1 MTQSIQIGMN
11 GRFFPNNWR
20 PALAEI
26 DFAAE
31 HQFEAIQF
39 PGLEEGLSA
48 RHLGSDPAVV
58 GDRLRGAGIT
68 PVMEIVVRVDR
79 PDGRTASG
87 MTPLELLDAN
97 LPAIEALGCACAHWH
112 LVLRYPNAAAEVE
125 AFEDGLRDQLFAAVE
140 RAERLGVRFGIEQ
153 NEPEWPPYRAPSA
166 CARALE
172 AIPGLGFVW
181 DMNHALPDD
190 VNGYLGLAGRMQM
203 LHVADTPLPVVNHHL
218 PLGLGGIDFGAY
230 FEALRR
236 GGFSGPAILE
246 IGGLPKSGGYGRDTD
261 AALIDSARRL
271 RAAIEAAGVR
281 SA

>member
-1 MTQSIQIGMN
+1 MNHPIKIGMN

-26 DFAAE
+26 DFAAAN
-31 HQFEAIQF
+31 QFEAIQF
-39 PGLEEGLSA
+39 PGLDEGLSV
-48 RHLGSDPAVV
+48 RQLGSDPAVV

-87 MTPLELLDAN
+87 MTPLDLLDAN

-112 LVLRYPNAAAEVE
+112 LVLRYPGASAEVD

-140 RAERLGVRFGIEQ
+140 RAKRLGIRFGIEQ

-166 CARALE
+166 CARALG

-190 VNGYLGLAGRMQM
+190 VDAYLGLAGRMQM

-218 PLGLGGIDFGAY
+218 PLGLGRIDFSAY
-230 FEALRR
+230 FEALVR

-271 RAAIEAAGVR
+271 RDFLPSMA
-281 SA
+281 

>member
-1 MTQSIQIGMN
+1 MNQQVKVGMN

-20 PALAEI
+20 PAFAEI
-26 DFAAE
+26 DFAAAN
-31 HQFEAIQF
+31 QFEAIQF
-39 PGLEEGLSA
+39 PGPEDGLSA
-48 RHLGSDPAVV
+48 RQLGSDLAAV
-58 GDRLRGAGIT
+58 GDRMRGAGIT

-87 MTPLELLDAN
+87 RSPLDLLEAN

-112 LVLRYPNAAAEVE
+112 LVLRYPNAAAEVD
-125 AFEDGLRDQLFAAVE
+125 AFEDALRDQLFVAVE

-153 NEPEWPPYRAPSA
+153 NEPEWPPYRAPDA

-190 VNGYLGLAGRMQM
+190 VDAYLGLAGRMQM
-203 LHVADTPLPVVNHHL
+203 LHVADTPLPVVNYHL
-218 PLGLGGIDFGAY
+218 PLGLGRVDFDAY
-230 FEALRR
+230 FAALLR

-271 RAAIEAAGVR
+271 RAAIEAAGVH
-281 SA
+281 SG

>member
-1 MTQSIQIGMN
+1 MNSRIKIGMN
-11 GRFFPNNWR
+11 GRFLPNNWR

-26 DFAAE
+26 DCAAA

-39 PGLEEGLSA
+39 PGVEEGLSA
-48 RHLGSDPAVV
+48 RHLGSDPVVV
-58 GDRLRGAGIT
+58 GARLRGAGIT

-87 MTPLELLDAN
+87 MTPLELLDVN

-112 LVLRYPNAAAEVE
+112 LVLRYPGAAAEVD
-125 AFEDGLRDQLFAAVE
+125 AFENRLRDQLLAAVE
-140 RAERLGVRFGIEQ
+140 RAARLAIRFGIEQ

-181 DMNHALPDD
+181 DMNHALPGD
-190 VNGYLGLAGRMQM
+190 VDAYLALAGRMQM

-218 PLGLGGIDFGAY
+218 PLGLGRIDFGAY
-230 FEALRR
+230 FEALLR

-246 IGGLPKSGGYGRDTD
+246 IGGLPKSGGYGKDTD
-261 AALIDSARRL
+261 AALIDSAVRL
-271 RAAIEAAGVR
+271 RAAIAG
-281 SA
+281 AP

>member
-1 MTQSIQIGMN
+1 MTQRIKIGMN

-26 DFAAE
+26 DFAAVNG
-31 HQFEAIQF
+31 FEAMQF
-39 PGLEEGLSA
+39 PGLEEGLSTS
-48 RHLGSDPAVV
+48 HLGSDPAVV
-58 GDRLRGAGIT
+58 GERLRDAGIT

-87 MTPLELLDAN
+87 MTPLDLLDAN

-112 LVLRYPNAAAEVE
+112 LVLRYPGAAAVAG
-125 AFEDGLRDQLFAAVE
+125 AFEDGLRDQLLAAVD
-140 RAERLGVRFGIEQ
+140 RAERVGVRFGIEQ
-153 NEPEWPPYRAPSA
+153 NEPEWPPYRAPAA

-172 AIPGLGFVW
+172 ATPGLGFVW

-190 VNGYLGLAGRMQM
+190 VDGYFGLAGRMQM

-218 PLGLGGIDFGAY
+218 PLGLGRIDFGAY
-230 FEALRR
+230 FEALLR

-271 RAAIEAAGVR
+271 RAAIAAVR
-281 SA
+281 A